1 MTTPTPTTKTL
12 DLAAHFATFSS
23 TYDHARRM
31 GADRPLSQRFAL
43 ADVLGE
49 IEKVIEARVADAV
62 ASERRAAAR
71 REETIRLRHASEIA
85 GARLTYGTP
94 SVLTGDRFVVD
105 GTRIRDRLTGQLAP
119 FGYAPSARLY
129 ASRLNEGTLRRES
142 LMWTPR

>member
-49 IEKVIEARVADAV
+49 IEKVIEERVTSAV
-62 ASERRAAAR
+62 AAEKRRGEREAASAS
-71 REETIRLRHASEIA
+71 LRHASELARARMAPISARFGLHRSGPYGYGVRDQLA
-85 GARLTYGTP
+85 GK
-94 SVLTGDRFVVD
+94 
-105 GTRIRDRLTGQLAP
+105 LAP
-119 FGYAPSARLY
+119 FS
-129 ASRLNEGTLRRES
+129 TLGNAEFALRQLLSGAERPERFGW
-142 LMWTPR
+142 LDA